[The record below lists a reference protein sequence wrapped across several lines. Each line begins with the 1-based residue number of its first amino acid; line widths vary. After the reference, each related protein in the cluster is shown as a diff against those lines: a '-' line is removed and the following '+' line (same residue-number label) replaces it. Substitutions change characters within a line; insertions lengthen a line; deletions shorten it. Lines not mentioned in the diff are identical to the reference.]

1 MTTIE
6 FAIIPMEP
14 TFLSSA
20 YEVQTKLQNNVK
32 INMRITIDTNYES
45 SIVSRINKWRK
56 QEYDIITIDR
66 NYDDSNSIVV
76 RFSDKGSK
84 AQVMNVD
91 EFIEVVASFED
102 DDKEQKIE
110 AKGKNDGDNNENNN
124 GDNDEDNDEDNDG
137 GCILS

>member
-1 MTTIE
+1 MSTIE

-66 NYDDSNSIVV
+66 NYDVSNSVVV

-84 AQVMNVD
+84 AQVMDID
-91 EFIEVVASFED
+91 EFIDVVASFED
-102 DDKEQKIE
+102 DDKEQKGE
-110 AKGKNDGDNNENNN
+110 TKGKNNEDNNEDNNENNN
-124 GDNDEDNDEDNDG
+124 EDNG